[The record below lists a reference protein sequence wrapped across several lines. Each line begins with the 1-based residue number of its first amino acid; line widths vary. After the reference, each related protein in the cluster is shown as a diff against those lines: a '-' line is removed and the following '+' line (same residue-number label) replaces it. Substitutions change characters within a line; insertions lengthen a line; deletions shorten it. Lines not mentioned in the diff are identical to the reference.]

1 MKKNIKVYLDDIL
14 DSIVQIEHYTSDVT
28 FKDFEEDIEK
38 QDAVI
43 RRFEIIGEAIKQMP
57 KEFVSQHPTVAWK
70 QAAGI
75 RDVLIHDYA
84 EVNLERVWNTI
95 KQDLPKLKSQIQSI
109 RDSLK

>member
-1 MKKNIKVYLDDIL
+1 M
-14 DSIVQIEHYTSDVT
+14 
-28 FKDFEEDIEK
+28 
-38 QDAVI
+38 I
-43 RRFEIIGEAIKQMP
+43 RRFEIIGEAIKQIP
-57 KEFVSQHPTVAWK
+57 TEFTSQYPTVAWK

-95 KQDLPKLKSQIQSI
+95 QQDLPEFKSQIQTI